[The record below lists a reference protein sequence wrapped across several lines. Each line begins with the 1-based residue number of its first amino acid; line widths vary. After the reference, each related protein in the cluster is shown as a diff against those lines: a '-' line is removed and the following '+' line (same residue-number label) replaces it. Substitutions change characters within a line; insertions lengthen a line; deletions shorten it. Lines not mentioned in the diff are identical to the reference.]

1 MVRTGVGRLLS
12 FDMVRTGVGVLTWL
26 ELVLAAY

>member
-12 FDMVRTGVGVLTWL
+12 FDVVRTGVGVLMWL
-26 ELVLAAY
+26 ELVLEF